1 MAFIKKNFHDILR
14 LYIYQI
20 GITIFAFMLYT
31 ASGIPEDEVLVSQLR
46 TVVSVFSLLFYL
58 VLLYYVA
65 WEYGAKDKI
74 RVDAGR
80 IDNIPLKG
88 MLMSLIA
95 NIPNF
100 ILSFISLVLSIIV
113 VFGNEALGAAFLA
126 LMGLTMV
133 HASMYMGIS
142 QTMAFGMNTAEADG
156 DIKKWLVVAVLF
168 VVLPLL
174 SVGVT
179 QLAYYLGSREIKI
192 LSIFSKKKK

>member
-46 TVVSVFSLLFYL
+46 TVVSVFSILFYL

-80 IDNIPLKG
+80 IDKIPLKG
-88 MLMSLIA
+88 MFMSLIA

-100 ILSFISLVLSIIV
+100 IFSFVSLVLSIIV

-126 LMGLTMV
+126 LMGFTMV

-142 QTMAFGMNTAEADG
+142 QTMAFGMNVPD
-156 DIKKWLVVAVLF
+156 DDMKKWLVVAVLF